1 MRFRLLGA
9 EPKLQPLLPL
19 ATGIIL
25 YAACHLTHAN
35 PYLAAFSAGAVLA
48 HVSPEAKASFEPL
61 GEALAEL
68 AKFAALLVFGAL
80 LTPQLFGDLSLGG
93 YAAVVLAIFL
103 IRPASLLLSLLGTG
117 ISRREKLVAAW
128 FGPKGFASVV
138 YGLLVLQSGIPQ
150 AEQAFTLIAVCIAFS
165 IIAHSST
172 DVPIARAFDVED
184 LAGIPDGSDDTDA
197 PTAHVT
203 TSTLGNR
210 RTVND
215 WHSWAAIVVF
225 VGAYALIISEKIH
238 RVAVALG
245 GAGLMLAI
253 GATDDV
259 SAFYSEDSGIDWNV
273 IFLLMGM
280 MMIVGVLKK
289 TGMFEYLAIWAVKR
303 ARAQPFRVMAM
314 LVVITA
320 VASAL
325 LDNVTTV
332 LLIAPVTL
340 LVCERLALPAAPFL
354 IAEVM
359 ASNIGGT
366 ATLVGDPPNI
376 IIASR
381 AGLTFND
388 FLVHLAPLS
397 AVLVV
402 VLVAAVPGDVPQ
414 DLRLR
419 RGPRRRDHG
428 PGGARGHQGPAA
440 AGPGPGR
447 AGPGGGGLR
456 PAPGAALRAQHRR
469 AARRRAARRRLH
481 GRDRATSW
489 PRSSGPRW
497 PSSPGLFIMIGGLID
512 TGVIGEI
519 SKALADAIGDNELG
533 GSMTLLGASAVLS
546 GIVDNIPYVA
556 TMAPITSDL
565 VHNMGGASDHVM
577 WWALALGADLGGNA
591 TAIGASA
598 NVVVLGIAERNR
610 QPITFWQFT
619 KYGLIVTAVTVA
631 ISLGYVWLR
640 YFALG

>member
-1 MRFRLLGA
+1 M
-9 EPKLQPLLPL
+9 
-19 ATGIIL
+19 
-25 YAACHLTHAN
+25 
-35 PYLAAFSAGAVLA
+35 
-48 HVSPEAKASFEPL
+48 
-61 GEALAEL
+61 
-68 AKFAALLVFGAL
+68 
-80 LTPQLFGDLSLGG
+80 
-93 YAAVVLAIFL
+93 
-103 IRPASLLLSLLGTG
+103 
-117 ISRREKLVAAW
+117 
-128 FGPKGFASVV
+128 
-138 YGLLVLQSGIPQ
+138 
-150 AEQAFTLIAVCIAFS
+150 
-165 IIAHSST
+165 
-172 DVPIARAFDVED
+172 
-184 LAGIPDGSDDTDA
+184 
-197 PTAHVT
+197 
-203 TSTLGNR
+203 
-210 RTVND
+210 ND

-253 GATDDV
+253 GATDDI

-303 ARAQPFRVMAM
+303 ARARPFRVMAM

-320 VASAL
+320 LASAL

-388 FLVHLAPLS
+388 FVVHLAPLA

-402 VLVAAVPGDVPQ
+402 VLLLLCRVMFRRSFAYDGD
-414 DLRLR
+414 
-419 RGPRRRDHG
+419 
-428 PGGARGHQGPAA
+428 
-440 AGPGPGR
+440 
-447 AGPGGGGLR
+447 
-456 PAPGAALRAQHRR
+456 R
-469 AARRRAARRRLH
+469 AAEIMELEEREAIRDPRLLVQGLIVLAMVVSGFVLH
-481 GRDRATSW
+481 PVLHYEPSIIALLGAGLLVAISAVDTQDVLADVEW
-489 PRSSGPRW
+489 PTLAFFA
-497 PSSPGLFIMIGGLID
+497 GLFIMIGGLID
-512 TGVIGEI
+512 TGVVDEVSQSLAHLIG
-519 SKALADAIGDNELG
+519 GNELG
-533 GSMTLLGASAVLS
+533 GSLMLLGGSAVLS
-546 GIVDNIPYVA
+546 GVVDNIPYVA
-556 TMAPITSDL
+556 TMAPITSTL
-565 VHNMGGASDHVM
+565 VRDMGGSSDHVM

-610 QPITFWQFT
+610 QPISFWQFT
-619 KYGLIVTAVTVA
+619 KYGLVVTTATVA
-631 ISLGYVWLR
+631 ISLAYVWLR
-640 YFALG
+640 YFALA

>member
-1 MRFRLLGA
+1 M
-9 EPKLQPLLPL
+9 
-19 ATGIIL
+19 
-25 YAACHLTHAN
+25 
-35 PYLAAFSAGAVLA
+35 
-48 HVSPEAKASFEPL
+48 
-61 GEALAEL
+61 
-68 AKFAALLVFGAL
+68 
-80 LTPQLFGDLSLGG
+80 
-93 YAAVVLAIFL
+93 
-103 IRPASLLLSLLGTG
+103 
-117 ISRREKLVAAW
+117 
-128 FGPKGFASVV
+128 
-138 YGLLVLQSGIPQ
+138 
-150 AEQAFTLIAVCIAFS
+150 
-165 IIAHSST
+165 
-172 DVPIARAFDVED
+172 
-184 LAGIPDGSDDTDA
+184 
-197 PTAHVT
+197 
-203 TSTLGNR
+203 
-210 RTVND
+210 ND

-259 SAFYSEDSGIDWNV
+259 SAFYSEHSGVDWNV

-280 MMIVGVLKK
+280 MTIVGVLKK

-303 ARAQPFRVMAM
+303 ARAKPFRVMAM

-388 FLVHLAPLS
+388 FVVHLAPLA

-402 VLVAAVPGDVPQ
+402 VLLALCRVMF
-414 DLRLR
+414 
-419 RGPRRRDHG
+419 
-428 PGGARGHQGPAA
+428 
-440 AGPGPGR
+440 R
-447 AGPGGGGLR
+447 ASFVYDE
-456 PAPGAALRAQHRR
+456 
-469 AARRRAARRRLH
+469 
-481 GRDRATSW
+481 DRAVEIMALEEREAIRDPRLLVQGLVVLALVVAGFVLHPVLHYEPSIVALLGAGLLVAVSAVDTHDVLAEVEW
-489 PRSSGPRW
+489 PTLAFFA
-497 PSSPGLFIMIGGLID
+497 GLFIMIGGLID
-512 TGVIGEI
+512 TGVVSEV
-519 SKALADAIGDNELG
+519 SRRLADAIGGNELG
-533 GSMTLLGASAVLS
+533 GSMTLLGGSAVLS

-556 TMAPITSDL
+556 TMAPITADL
-565 VHNMGGASDHVM
+565 VKDMGAAGDAQHVL

-598 NVVVLGIAERNR
+598 NVVVLGIAERSR
-610 QPITFWQFT
+610 QPISFWQFT
-619 KYGLIVTAVTVA
+619 KYGLIVTGTTVG
-631 ISLGYVWLR
+631 ISLLYVWLR
-640 YFALG
+640 YFVLA